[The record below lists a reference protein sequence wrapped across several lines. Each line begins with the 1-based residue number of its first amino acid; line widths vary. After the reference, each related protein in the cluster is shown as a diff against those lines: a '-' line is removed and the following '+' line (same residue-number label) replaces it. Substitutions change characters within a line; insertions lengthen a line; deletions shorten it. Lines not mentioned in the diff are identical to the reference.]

1 MGRKPKHTFVPDEFG
16 TLTKEERRYRGE
28 LATTLRMKIKR
39 KEKIKKLE
47 ESIKDIQTE
56 LSKIEIR
63 MEGLINK
70 METSG
75 FTFPIFSLIF
85 QTTGSKH
92 PLEKGRYRISYTIN
106 KKSVKFDLDTY
117 LNVKQ
122 RMDGMYPNFDSFKG
136 EKKDDLIL
144 EVYQKEIHLKY
155 WENEYEKYL
164 EGKKP
169 KS

>member
-1 MGRKPKHTFVPDEFG
+1 MGRKPKHTFVPNEFG

-47 ESIKDIQTE
+47 ESIKNIQTE
-56 LSKIEIR
+56 LSKIEKR

-106 KKSVKFDLDTY
+106 KKRVKFDLDTY
-117 LNVKQ
+117 INVKQ
-122 RMDGMYPNFDSFKG
+122 RMYGIYPTFDSFKG
-136 EKKDDLIL
+136 DKKDDLIL
-144 EVYQKEIHLKY
+144 KVYQKEIHLKY

-164 EGKKP
+164 EGKKQ